1 MKNFFTKMTV
11 TRRMVIPFTVCIF
24 IVMGI
29 SILYSYVYLSEA
41 YIQAI
46 SKDAAYKAAL
56 AANEID
62 KLTLEVSSE
71 VNLMAET
78 VKMVDLTQNAAIH
91 SLITHS
97 LEVNNEIYGST
108 FALNPEAGYG
118 KRSPY
123 VYRIQ
128 PNVYDASDLIDSYD
142 YEQEQWYTQP
152 VNAGNHTWSDPY
164 FDDGG
169 GNALM
174 VTYSVP
180 VYSEKNH
187 ELLGVMTGDIAL
199 EWMNKYLEKD
209 AEQSTAFIID
219 RTTGIFIVHPNK
231 DYILN
236 TNIIEASKTLE
247 NQKLAKIGKEMM
259 NGKKGFEEYIN
270 TMDSKASFIAYC
282 PTVVTNWSIAIVFDK
297 ASVFKAVNYLRYVQV
312 LIMCIGFILFILLIF
327 YIARSIKKQLGIE
340 PDELT
345 ARLERL
351 AKGIIEKTDNTSRY
365 NNDSVAAYID
375 SLSNNLASI
384 AVFADAIGK
393 NDFEQEYT
401 PLSDGDVLGNALLEM
416 RANLQKAKKDA
427 EIQHEDERRRNWTTE
442 GLAKMG
448 ELLRLNNENL
458 EALSSIVISEMVKYM
473 GANQGGLFVLN
484 DSEENNKYLELTAC
498 YAYDRKKFAQ
508 KHIELGEGLTGTCY
522 LEGESIYITEIP
534 EDYLEITSG
543 LGGYTP
549 KVLLITP
556 LKVNEMIYGVIEL
569 ASFEPFEQYQI
580 AFVEKVSESI
590 ASTLSN
596 VKTNMVTQK
605 LLEQSKFQADEL
617 SNHEEELRQTMEEM
631 QSTQEEMYRRES
643 ELNETLDNMKTVQE
657 NAKEKE
663 YEMMEFRNA
672 ILETCNVV
680 EFSPEGIVVD
690 LNQNML
696 NHFEGLDKAF
706 FIGKRLAD
714 IVGEET
720 QKLAWINILQGKS
733 YENVQPVDTGNGK
746 MKVFRQR
753 FMPICNE
760 DGKLLQVLLL
770 TFTVDN

>member
-1 MKNFFTKMTV
+1 MKSSLTKMTV
-11 TRRMVIPFTVCIF
+11 MRRMVIPFTVCIL

-41 YIQAI
+41 YVQTVN
-46 SKDAAYKAAL
+46 KDATYKATL

-62 KLTLEVSSE
+62 RLTLEILSE
-71 VNLMAET
+71 VNVMAEA
-78 VKMVDLTQNAAIH
+78 VKMADLTQNDAIH

-97 LEVNNEIYGST
+97 LEINNDIYGST
-108 FALNPEAGYG
+108 FALNPGAGYG

-128 PNVYDASDLIDSYD
+128 PDVYDASDLIDSYD
-142 YEQEQWYTQP
+142 YEQEQWYSQP
-152 VNAGNHTWSDPY
+152 VKAGHPTWSDPY

-174 VTYSVP
+174 VTYSAP

-209 AEQSTAFIID
+209 DEQSYAFIID
-219 RTTGIFIVHPNK
+219 RTTGMYILHPNN

-236 TNIIEASKTLE
+236 TNIIETSKTLE
-247 NQKLAKIGKEMM
+247 NSKLEQIGKAMM

-270 TMDSKASFIAYC
+270 TLDSRASFMAYC
-282 PTVVTNWSIAIVFDK
+282 PTTVTNWSIAIVFDK
-297 ASVFKAVNYLRYVQV
+297 ATVFKAVNYLRYVQI
-312 LIMCIGFILFILLIF
+312 LIMCVGFILFIFLII
-327 YIARSIKKQLGIE
+327 YIARSIKKQLGVE

-345 ARLERL
+345 ARLKRL
-351 AKGIIEKTDNTSRY
+351 AMGIIAKQDTTSRY
-365 NNDSVAAYID
+365 DSDSVAAYID

-401 PLSDGDVLGNALLEM
+401 TLSDGDVLGNALLEM

-427 EIQHEDERRRNWTTE
+427 EIQYEEERRRNWTTE

-458 EALSSIVISEMVKYM
+458 EALSSVVISEMVKYM

-484 DSEENNKYLELTAC
+484 DSDEHNKFLELTAC
-498 YAYDRKKFAQ
+498 YAYDRNKFSQ

-522 LEGESIYITEIP
+522 LEGESIYITDIP
-534 EDYLEITSG
+534 KDYMEITSG
-543 LGGYTP
+543 LGGDTP
-549 KVLLITP
+549 KALLITP

-631 QSTQEEMYRRES
+631 QATQEEMRRREA
-643 ELNETLDNMKTVQE
+643 ELNETIDNMK
-657 NAKEKE
+657 
-663 YEMMEFRNA
+663 
-672 ILETCNVV
+672 
-680 EFSPEGIVVD
+680 
-690 LNQNML
+690 NMQ
-696 NHFEGLDKAF
+696 A
-706 FIGKRLAD
+706 
-714 IVGEET
+714 
-720 QKLAWINILQGKS
+720 
-733 YENVQPVDTGNGK
+733 NVQ
-746 MKVFRQR
+746 
-753 FMPICNE
+753 
-760 DGKLLQVLLL
+760 
-770 TFTVDN
+770 